1 MTDLDVE
8 IAPASL
14 QDLDDI
20 IKLFHTHG
28 DEPFVYL
35 ADVKLFELFSPLDFC
50 RSFLARV
57 GNAAAGCVYAMRHV
71 FDCGWIGGLLVH
83 QQFRGRGIGHRL
95 LQEALDFLQGRHT
108 YLFVVPENRHAR
120 KFFEQVGF
128 TSVYRRADY
137 IPSSTSLGESGERVK
152 GNASHE
158 VSWSELA
165 STKGFAE
172 RQGVVQLGYYPVK
185 MTPSVFEELK
195 SEGKIH
201 RYGDVIAATED
212 SYRCNLDGHDF
223 VFSSHILGRTSLP
236 AKERIIEVN
245 PFYVRPNA
253 DDLLKL
259 LRQLG
264 EQGSAVVRTYEQ
276 DPITNMLR
284 STGRLILGALAMQ
297 HSKEE

>member
-1 MTDLDVE
+1 MEVE
-8 IAPASL
+8 IASASL

-20 IKLFHTHG
+20 TKLFHTHR

-35 ADVKLFELFSPLDFC
+35 ADVKLFELFGSLDFC

-57 GNAAAGCVYAMRHV
+57 GDGVAGCVYAMRHV

-83 QQFRGRGIGHRL
+83 QQSRGRGIGHKL
-95 LQEALDFLQGRHT
+95 LQEALDFLQGRHI

-120 KFFEQVGF
+120 KFFEHVGF
-128 TSVYRRADY
+128 KSVYRRADY
-137 IPSSTSLGESGERVK
+137 IPSSTSLGEADERVE
-152 GNASHE
+152 GDASHE
-158 VSWSELA
+158 VSWNELA
-165 STKGFAE
+165 STTGFAE
-172 RQGVVQLGYYPVK
+172 RQGVIQLGYYPVK
-185 MTPSVFEELK
+185 MTSNVFEELK

-201 RYGDVIAATED
+201 RCGDVIAATED

-236 AKERIIEVN
+236 AKQRIIEAN

-259 LRQLG
+259 LRQLA
-264 EQGSAVVRTYEQ
+264 ELGSIVVRTYEQ

-284 STGRLILGALAMQ
+284 STGRLSLGALAMQ
-297 HSKEE
+297 YYKEG